1 MSVAVQTTTGTLRRV
16 KKKCEKVSQKNV
28 KVSPFYFGIRCYNTD
43 DDDEKKSILEHFF
56 KDPLVILMIFDAR
69 PASGT

>member
-16 KKKCEKVSQKNV
+16 KKKCEKVSQKKV
-28 KVSPFYFGIRCYNTD
+28 KVSPFYFGIRCYNTMMM
-43 DDDEKKSILEHFF
+43 KKSILEHFF